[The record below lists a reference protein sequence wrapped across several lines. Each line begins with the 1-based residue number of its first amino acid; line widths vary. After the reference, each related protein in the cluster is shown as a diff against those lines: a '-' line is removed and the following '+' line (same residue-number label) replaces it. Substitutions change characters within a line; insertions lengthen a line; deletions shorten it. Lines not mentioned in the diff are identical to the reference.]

1 MGKGWCLT
9 HDLAGRDSD
18 VGEEEEGSEE
28 EDDEFGLDRDRE
40 EVVMV
45 SIVPG
50 EGWDR
55 GVATDQDSDGE
66 EEPLARG
73 RKLPRNI

>member
-1 MGKGWCLT
+1 M
-9 HDLAGRDSD
+9 
-18 VGEEEEGSEE
+18 GEEEEGSEE
-28 EDDEFGLDRDRE
+28 EDDEFGLDRGRE

-55 GVATDQDSDGE
+55 GMAMDEDSDG
-66 EEPLARG
+66 
-73 RKLPRNI
+73 